1 MDARVGALLL
11 AQLLVQIE
19 VGRQALQ
26 DEELLLPGFQNSSLL
41 TWPCGKRSIQPRIVG
56 GKDAELGRWPW
67 QASLRLWGSHHC
79 GGSLLNRRWVLSAA
93 HCFRKDQNPSKWTV
107 QFGVLTSKPSLW
119 NIWAYFHRYRVRDI
133 IVNPYFKVS
142 SVNDIALL
150 RLATSV
156 TYNKHIQPICVLT
169 SSSEFKNR
177 NDCWV
182 TGWGYISE
190 KKSEVGDRRVGKGNI
205 FLHPLSQPY
214 QLQLLPPWCLPHPH
228 SLQEVQVSV
237 INKSRC
243 MYLFHQPDVR
253 SDGEDDVICAGFEDG
268 KRDACKASTRGQ
280 APDSTTPTWRSPED
294 RMRRASC
301 LQVLLLLLQGEWRAL
316 PSQYRVGLGALH
328 LGPASPRALL
338 APVRRV
344 LLPPDYSEDGARGDL
359 ALLQLRRP
367 VPLSARV
374 QPVCL
379 PEPGTRTPPGTLC
392 WVTGWGSLHP
402 GVPLPEWRP
411 LQGVRVPLLDAH
423 TCDRLYHKG
432 TNVPRGEHIV
442 LPGSLCAGYV
452 EGHKDACQV
461 REAARNL

>member
-19 VGRQALQ
+19 VGRQGELRRGLPAQLGVMGEDGARGDRRELTFSLTPTFPTQRCRMRNCCFQVRPPGGALLCSGHL
-26 DEELLLPGFQNSSLL
+26 DRRLKGASSSPLSPASGFQNSSLL

-93 HCFRKDQNPSKWTV
+93 HCFRK
-107 QFGVLTSKPSLW
+107 
-119 NIWAYFHRYRVRDI
+119 VRDI

-190 KKSEVGDRRVGKGNI
+190 KKS
-205 FLHPLSQPY
+205 
-214 QLQLLPPWCLPHPH
+214 LPHPH

-243 MYLFHQPDVR
+243 MYLFLQPDVR

-268 KRDACKASTRGQ
+268 KRDACKGDSGGPLVCEKKDLWIQIGIVSWGVGCGRPNRPGVYTNVSNHFNWIQMVTARSTPRPQ
-280 APDSTTPTWRSPED
+280 PS
-294 RMRRASC
+294 
-301 LQVLLLLLQGEWRAL
+301 QLLL
-316 PSQYRVGLGALH
+316 P
-328 LGPASPRALL
+328 
-338 APVRRV
+338 
-344 LLPPDYSEDGARGDL
+344 L
-359 ALLQLRRP
+359 ALLWAPR
-367 VPLSARV
+367 
-374 QPVCL
+374 
-379 PEPGTRTPPGTLC
+379 
-392 WVTGWGSLHP
+392 
-402 GVPLPEWRP
+402 
-411 LQGVRVPLLDAH
+411 LL
-423 TCDRLYHKG
+423 
-432 TNVPRGEHIV
+432 
-442 LPGSLCAGYV
+442 
-452 EGHKDACQV
+452 
-461 REAARNL
+461 

>member
-41 TWPCGKRSIQPRIVG
+41 TWPCGKQSIQPRIVG

-67 QASLRLWGSHHC
+67 QASLRVWGSHHC

-182 TGWGYISE
+182 TGWGYIRE
-190 KKSEVGDRRVGKGNI
+190 KKS
-205 FLHPLSQPY
+205 
-214 QLQLLPPWCLPHPH
+214 LPHPH

-253 SDGEDDVICAGFEDG
+253 SDGEDDMICAGSEDG
-268 KRDACKASTRGQ
+268 KRDACKGR
-280 APDSTTPTWRSPED
+280 
-294 RMRRASC
+294 
-301 LQVLLLLLQGEWRAL
+301 
-316 PSQYRVGLGALH
+316 
-328 LGPASPRALL
+328 
-338 APVRRV
+338 
-344 LLPPDYSEDGARGDL
+344 
-359 ALLQLRRP
+359 
-367 VPLSARV
+367 
-374 QPVCL
+374 
-379 PEPGTRTPPGTLC
+379 
-392 WVTGWGSLHP
+392 
-402 GVPLPEWRP
+402 
-411 LQGVRVPLLDAH
+411 
-423 TCDRLYHKG
+423 HK
-432 TNVPRGEHIV
+432 
-442 LPGSLCAGYV
+442 
-452 EGHKDACQV
+452 Q
-461 REAARNL
+461 EAM

>member
-41 TWPCGKRSIQPRIVG
+41 TWPCGKQSIQPRIVG

-67 QASLRLWGSHHC
+67 QASLRVWGSHHC

-182 TGWGYISE
+182 TGWGYIRE
-190 KKSEVGDRRVGKGNI
+190 KKS
-205 FLHPLSQPY
+205 
-214 QLQLLPPWCLPHPH
+214 LPHPH

-253 SDGEDDVICAGFEDG
+253 SDGEDDMICAGSEDG
-268 KRDACKASTRGQ
+268 KRDACKGDSGGPLVCEKKDLWIQIGIVSWGVGCGRPNRPGVYTNVSNHFNWIQMVTAHSTPRPQ
-280 APDSTTPTWRSPED
+280 PS
-294 RMRRASC
+294 
-301 LQVLLLLLQGEWRAL
+301 QLLL
-316 PSQYRVGLGALH
+316 P
-328 LGPASPRALL
+328 
-338 APVRRV
+338 
-344 LLPPDYSEDGARGDL
+344 L
-359 ALLQLRRP
+359 ALLWAPR
-367 VPLSARV
+367 
-374 QPVCL
+374 
-379 PEPGTRTPPGTLC
+379 
-392 WVTGWGSLHP
+392 
-402 GVPLPEWRP
+402 
-411 LQGVRVPLLDAH
+411 LL
-423 TCDRLYHKG
+423 
-432 TNVPRGEHIV
+432 
-442 LPGSLCAGYV
+442 
-452 EGHKDACQV
+452 
-461 REAARNL
+461 